1 MALQHDEEAPRV
13 GVAEA
18 KARFSELLNRVEA
31 GERVEI
37 TRHGRTVAVLTP
49 PPRTAGLGDLRG
61 IWAGKGYWIA
71 DDFDE
76 LGPEWD
82 PYVGK

>member
-1 MALQHDEEAPRV
+1 MALQQDEEAPRV

-18 KARFSELLNRVEA
+18 KARFSELLGRVES
-31 GERVEI
+31 GETIGI
-37 TRHGRTVAVLTP
+37 TRHGKVVARLVP
-49 PPRTAGLGDLRG
+49 SGVDHRPSIRG
-61 IWAGKGYWIA
+61 MWADKEVWIA

-82 PYVGK
+82 EYVK